1 MYKLLVNNYRDNRNI
16 GFILKKFKI
25 WRDDMNNKLPLLEE
39 LLKYHEQK
47 NLILSMPG
55 NKCGIGF
62 LRDDIGREFLNKMG
76 YLDITEVGNLD
87 NFHHAEGVI
96 KEAQELLANLYKA
109 DRAYFLVNGSS
120 SGNLASIFSAFNEGD
135 EVLVERNCH
144 KSIYNA
150 LVLRKLKVVY
160 IESDFDLENGIA
172 LPCNEIDI
180 EKALD
185 KAENPKGIIITSPNY
200 YGVSCNLDSILKKLK
215 SKGLKIVVDAAHGAH
230 YGFNKKLPKSI
241 VQLADYTVTS
251 AHKTLPA
258 LTQGAYLLVN
268 DPNSNVEFF
277 ISAFNTTSPSYLI
290 MSSLDYA
297 RHYLENYAEQDYS
310 KLIDL
315 AQNYKKKI
323 NSLNKVKI
331 LSQNDLNIPNCT
343 NDINSSKKSYE
354 LDESRYIMTLPSGYS
369 GSKLLD
375 YLLENKIQSEMSFQR
390 GVVLILSPFNTVDDF
405 EKLYRAIMLLDM
417 ETLREEEK
425 NLEYIKLNRKKV
437 LEPFE
442 VHNVKYRE
450 VDLFEAIGEISKD
463 FIVPYPPG
471 IPIVLPGEEIT
482 QEVIDAI
489 IWYQSKFISM
499 LGVHCNSIKIV
510 LAE

>member
-1 MYKLLVNNYRDNRNI
+1 
-16 GFILKKFKI
+16 
-25 WRDDMNNKLPLLEE
+25 MNNKLPLLEE

-277 ISAFNTTSPSYLI
+277 ISAFNTTSPSYLV

-375 YLLENKIQSEMSFQR
+375 YLLENKIQSEMSFSR

>member
-1 MYKLLVNNYRDNRNI
+1 
-16 GFILKKFKI
+16 
-25 WRDDMNNKLPLLEE
+25 MNNKLPLLEE

>member
-1 MYKLLVNNYRDNRNI
+1 
-16 GFILKKFKI
+16 
-25 WRDDMNNKLPLLEE
+25 MNNKLPLLEE
-39 LLKYHEQK
+39 LLKYHKQK

-62 LRDDIGREFLNKMG
+62 LKDDIGIEFLNKMG

-96 KEAQELLANLYKA
+96 KDAQDLLADLYNA
-109 DRAYFLVNGSS
+109 DRGYFLVNGSS

-150 LVLRKLKVVY
+150 LILRKLKVVY
-160 IESDFDLENGIA
+160 IESDFDLKNGII
-172 LPCNEIDI
+172 LPCNERDI

-185 KAENPKGIIITSPNY
+185 KAENPKGIILTSPNY
-200 YGVSCNLDSILKKLK
+200 YGVSYNLDYILKKIK
-215 SKGLKIVVDAAHGAH
+215 AKGLKIVIDAAHGAH
-230 YGFNKKLPKSI
+230 YGFNKRLPKSI
-241 VQLADYTVTS
+241 VQLADYTVMS

-268 DPNSNVEFF
+268 DSNSNIEFF

-290 MSSLDYA
+290 MASLDYA
-297 RHYLENYAEQDYS
+297 RYYLENYGEQDYS

-315 AQNYKKKI
+315 AQSYKKKI

-331 LSQNDLNIPNCT
+331 LSQNDLNTPNCINGT
-343 NDINSSKKSYE
+343 NKKGYE

-375 YLLENKIQSEMSFQR
+375 YLLENKIQSEMSFSR

-405 EKLYRAIMLLDM
+405 GKLYRAIMSLDM
-417 ETLREEEK
+417 ETLREEEQ
-425 NLEYIKLNRKKV
+425 NLEYIKLNRKKI

-442 VHNVKYRE
+442 VHNAKYRE

-489 IWYQSKFISM
+489 IWYQRKSISI
-499 LGVHCNSIKIV
+499 LGVYCNSIKIV